1 MKWFKFYGQDYIS
14 DPKMLSL
21 TPSDRSCW
29 ITILSYASINDNGM
43 ITFLSEQQ
51 LMAQA
56 GLDPTQEEWDKTI
69 GILEKLKKLEMIGI
83 DNGMITVKN
92 WQKRQETNLTSYERL
107 KRYRQKKRTNVIND
121 NAKIT
126 LDKKRIDKNIIEE
139 KDIYGEFKKVSLT
152 QEEHNKLISKIGEN
166 NTKILI
172 TELDG
177 YIKSL
182 GKKGENKYSSH
193 YAVIQNWARRRVL
206 EHQTKLKDK
215 EKKFII

>member
-1 MKWFKFYGQDYIS
+1 
-14 DPKMLSL
+14 MLSL

-92 WQKRQETNLTSYERL
+92 
-107 KRYRQKKRTNVIND
+107 
-121 NAKIT
+121 
-126 LDKKRIDKNIIEE
+126 
-139 KDIYGEFKKVSLT
+139 
-152 QEEHNKLISKIGEN
+152 
-166 NTKILI
+166 
-172 TELDG
+172 
-177 YIKSL
+177 
-182 GKKGENKYSSH
+182 
-193 YAVIQNWARRRVL
+193 
-206 EHQTKLKDK
+206 
-215 EKKFII
+215 